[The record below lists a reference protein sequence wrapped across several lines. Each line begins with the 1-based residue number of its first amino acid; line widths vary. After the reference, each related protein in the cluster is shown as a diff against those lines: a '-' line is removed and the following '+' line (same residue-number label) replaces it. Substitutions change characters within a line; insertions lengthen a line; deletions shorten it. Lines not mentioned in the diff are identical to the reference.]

1 MSLIGSLN
9 LGSSALSVSQAAL
22 QVTGNNISNAG
33 NADYTRQVADITSRP
48 DQQIEPGMFM
58 GTGIDLSSI
67 QRQIDEALE
76 ARVRSSTSDNQ
87 AAQTSQ
93 QYLSRVETTL
103 NALGDNNLSTQFD
116 QFFKAWSN
124 LANKPQDMSLR
135 QVVLQ
140 DGSALAEEFSSER
153 SQLIDVQNDVDARLS
168 TQAKSADDLAQQV
181 ADLNGKIATAEGGVG
196 QANSLRDQR
205 DAVLKK
211 LSQLVNIK
219 TVPQAN
225 GTDNVYIGSE
235 MLVTGTTNRGL
246 TLTTQATANGP
257 VPQLVFTSD
266 NGTVPAS
273 SGELGSLL
281 GVRPQVGTVVGQ
293 VDSLAQTLIFE
304 LNKLHASGQGL
315 DGISSATA
323 ANAVTDP
330 TAALNTSGAGL
341 AFTATNGS
349 FVVHVRNK
357 TSGQET
363 STLVQV
369 DLDGLNN
376 NDTTL
381 NSLAANLNAI
391 SGVSAT
397 ITSGRLTIA
406 SSSSGTDLNF
416 SQDSSGVLAALGINN
431 FFTGKNAADIAV
443 STTLQ
448 GNPALLAAAKNGD
461 SADNQTALAI
471 AALQTQSVGSL
482 NGSSLKDSYQAMVD
496 QVAGQNATANT
507 NADAA
512 KAVQET
518 LSSQHDAL
526 SGVSLDEE
534 AVNLVRQQR
543 AFQGAARLV
552 STVDQMMQTL
562 LAMPI

>member
-9 LGSSALSVSQAAL
+9 LGSSALAVSQAAL

-33 NADYTRQVADITSRP
+33 NADYTRQVSDLTTRP

-58 GTGIDLSSI
+58 GTGVDLSGIS
-67 QRQIDEALE
+67 RQIDQALE
-76 ARVRSSTSDNQ
+76 ERIRSSTSDNQ
-87 AAQTSQ
+87 SAQTTQ

-103 NALGDNNLSTQFD
+103 NGLGDNNLSTQFD
-116 QFFKAWSN
+116 QFFTAWSN

-140 DGSALAEEFSSER
+140 DGSALAEEFNSER
-153 SQLIDVQNDVDARLS
+153 SQLINVQTDIDSRLA
-168 TQAKSADDLAQQV
+168 TQAKSANDLAQQV
-181 ADLNGKIATAEGGVG
+181 ADLNGQIATAGGGAG
-196 QANSLRDQR
+196 QPNGLLDKR
-205 DAVLKK
+205 DAVLKQ

-225 GTDNVYIGSE
+225 GTVNVYIGSE
-235 MLVTGTTNRGL
+235 MLVTNTTNRGL
-246 TLTTQATANGP
+246 TLTSQPTANGP
-257 VPQLVFTSD
+257 VPQLVFTAD
-266 NGTVPAS
+266 NGAVPAT

-281 GVRPQVGTVVGQ
+281 SVRPQIGNVVNQ
-293 VDSLAQTLIFE
+293 VDSLAGSMVFQ
-304 LNKLHASGQGL
+304 LNKIHASGQGL
-315 DGISSATA
+315 DGITSATA
-323 ANAVTDP
+323 SNVVTDP
-330 TAALNTSGAGL
+330 TAALNSSAAGL
-341 AFTATNGS
+341 PFAANNGS
-349 FVVHVRNK
+349 FVVHVNN
-357 TSGQET
+357 TATGQET

-381 NSLAANLNAI
+381 NSLAASLNAI
-391 SGVSAT
+391 NGVSAT
-397 ITSGRLTIA
+397 ISGGRLTVA
-406 SSSSGTDLNF
+406 AGSSGSQLTF

-431 FFTGKNAADIAV
+431 FFTGKNAADITV
-443 STTLQ
+443 SSTLQ
-448 GNPALLAAAKNGD
+448 GNPSLIAASKNGD

-471 AALQTQSVGSL
+471 AALQTQSVSSL

-496 QVAGQNATANT
+496 QVAGQVATANT
-507 NADAA
+507 NVTASQSVHD
-512 KAVQET
+512 T
-518 LSSQHDAL
+518 LSAQHDAL